1 MELQTGNR
9 KTTVSRAKVAKAV
22 KSAHEYKPTKEQLEG
37 TIKAGFIPVP
47 ASKVKGWVPKGWTVV
62 MIPDS
67 AVVKALKD
75 MIRTMKKSLVVT
87 NGNEAIVDYNSG
99 IQQSI
104 GILERRIKK
113 EQKKK

>member
-37 TIKAGFIPVP
+37 TIKAGFIP
-47 ASKVKGWVPKGWTVV
+47 KGWTVV
-62 MIPDS
+62 KIPDS